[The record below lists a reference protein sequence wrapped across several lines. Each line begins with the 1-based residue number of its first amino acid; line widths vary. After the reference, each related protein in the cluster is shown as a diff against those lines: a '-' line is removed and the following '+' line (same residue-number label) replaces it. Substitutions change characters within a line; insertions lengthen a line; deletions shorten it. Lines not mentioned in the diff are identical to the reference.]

1 MTEKNY
7 NFDLGRTIDTE
18 KMVDTVLGQKSS
30 EMITLIEEKT
40 LPMGKNTLPMGKIT
54 LPMGEMRDSG
64 KSAIAGTETVIFFL
78 LVIIEKNLP
87 NVILETSCGEK
98 GKLRSQMTLRKELPS
113 SLNLG
118 HLKKS
123 PQAC

>member
-1 MTEKNY
+1 MGEAEKTVDTEKIQ
-7 NFDLGRTIDTE
+7 GRTIDTE

-40 LPMGKNTLPMGKIT
+40 LPMGKNTLPMG
-54 LPMGEMRDSG
+54 EMRDSG
-64 KSAIAGTETVIFFL
+64 KSAIAGTEIVIFFL

-98 GKLRSQMTLRKELPS
+98 GKLRSQMTLRREK
-113 SLNLG
+113 
-118 HLKKS
+118 
-123 PQAC
+123 